1 MYSPSNADQARA
13 LLEGG
18 YDLHIHPIPSHVP
31 RLLDDF
37 EVLSQAEETGMAGV
51 LLKNHYEPTGARAI
65 LANRRG
71 RNFHAK
77 AYGAAAL
84 NWPLGGLNPY
94 AVHSA
99 LQMGAQIIFMPTR
112 DAANCLLHGDMPGDF
127 FERKGISLLDKQGN
141 LRREVYE
148 IFEVIRDHNALLATG
163 HISPQESVLV
173 CQEGRRMGVR
183 MILTHPEWDR
193 TTIDRSAQAELA
205 RLGVYVE
212 KCWYNI
218 AEGNCTAQDMADHIR
233 TVGPEHCFLSTD
245 RGQSGRETPVEGM
258 MRFIQTL
265 LNCGIAQTDIVQM
278 LQITPAE
285 MLNQ

>member
-1 MYSPSNADQARA
+1 MDTPSSADRARA
-13 LLEGG
+13 LLQGG

-37 EVLSQAEETGMAGV
+37 EVLSQAEEAGMAGV

-71 RNFHAK
+71 AGFRAK

-94 AVHSA
+94 AAHSA
-99 LQMGAQIIFMPTR
+99 LQMGARVLFMPTR

-127 FERKGISLLDKQGN
+127 FKRPGISLLDERGN
-141 LRREVYE
+141 LRREIYE
-148 IFEVIRDHNALLATG
+148 IFEVVRAHQALLATG
-163 HISPQESVLV
+163 HISPEESVLL
-173 CQEGRRMGVR
+173 CREGRRAGVR
-183 MILTHPEWDR
+183 MVLTHPEWDR
-193 TTIDRSAQAELA
+193 TTMDGDTQAELA

-218 AEGNCTAQDMADHIR
+218 AEGNCAAQAMADHIR
-233 TVGPEHCFLSTD
+233 TVGAEHCFLSTD

-258 MRFIQTL
+258 LRFIETL
-265 LNCGIAQTDIVQM
+265 LDCGISQPEIAQM
-278 LQITPAE
+278 LRATPGE
-285 MLNQ
+285 MIDG

>member
-1 MYSPSNADQARA
+1 MDAQYQMDQACA
-13 LLEGG
+13 LLQGG

-37 EVLSQAEETGMAGV
+37 QVLSQAEEAGMAGV

-65 LANRRG
+65 LANRQGAGFR
-71 RNFHAK
+71 AK
-77 AYGAAAL
+77 AYGAAVL

-94 AVHSA
+94 AVYSA
-99 LQMGAQIIFMPTR
+99 LQMGAKIIFMPTR
-112 DAANCLLHGDMPGDF
+112 DAANCLCHGDMPGDF
-127 FERKGISLLDKQGN
+127 FSRPGISLLDEQGR
-141 LRREVYE
+141 LCREVYE
-148 IFEVIRDHNALLATG
+148 IFELVRDHGALMATG
-163 HISPQESVLV
+163 HISPQESMFV
-173 CQEGRRMGVR
+173 CREGRRMGVG

-193 TTIDRSAQAELA
+193 TTMDAADQAELA
-205 RLGVYVE
+205 QLGVYIE

-218 AEGNCTAQDMADHIR
+218 AEGNCSAQAMADHIR
-233 TVGPEHCFLSTD
+233 IVGPEHCFLSTD

-258 MRFIQTL
+258 LRFIQTL
-265 LNCGIAQTDIVQM
+265 LDCGIAQTDIVQM